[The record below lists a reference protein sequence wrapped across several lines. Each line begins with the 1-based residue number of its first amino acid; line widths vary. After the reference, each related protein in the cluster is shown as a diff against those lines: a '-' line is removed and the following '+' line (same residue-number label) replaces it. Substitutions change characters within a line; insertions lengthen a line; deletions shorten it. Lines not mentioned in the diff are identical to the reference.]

1 MSAWIEKA
9 KTKQKLYHLVSTA
22 LLIIFLLM
30 INLAV
35 QRLPPSLTR
44 LDLTAQ
50 GIYTLSEQSKMILS
64 ALNVPVEICLLAQ
77 SGQEDAALLE
87 LLEKYQEASTF
98 IHTEVIDPVK
108 QPAFLSARN
117 LQINSGNSLLISSER
132 RARIIDYYEIYDARE
147 ALSGQVSGGMSFSG
161 ESKITGAVQY
171 VTAENTPVFYWLS
184 DVGSEPLI
192 ASLKASIENHNI
204 ELQSLKAANLK
215 ALPEDTAGLL
225 FYGPSE
231 DLSEEEKEGL
241 SDYLQQGGTKF
252 HHFQIVIFSSL

>member
-171 VTAENTPVFYWLS
+171 VTA
-184 DVGSEPLI
+184 
-192 ASLKASIENHNI
+192 
-204 ELQSLKAANLK
+204 
-215 ALPEDTAGLL
+215 
-225 FYGPSE
+225 
-231 DLSEEEKEGL
+231 
-241 SDYLQQGGTKF
+241 
-252 HHFQIVIFSSL
+252 